1 MRSVKIEVFDG
12 EEREATTTIPVAVLR
27 VAAKLF
33 PRKYLSSLENNDVSL
48 SDILEA
54 AASPEVA
61 GRLIEIEDH
70 QDNERVVISVC

>member
-1 MRSVKIEVFDG
+1 MKSVKIEVFDG
-12 EEREATTTIPVAVLR
+12 EEREATITIPVAVLR

>member
-12 EEREATTTIPVAVLR
+12 EEREATITIPVAVLR